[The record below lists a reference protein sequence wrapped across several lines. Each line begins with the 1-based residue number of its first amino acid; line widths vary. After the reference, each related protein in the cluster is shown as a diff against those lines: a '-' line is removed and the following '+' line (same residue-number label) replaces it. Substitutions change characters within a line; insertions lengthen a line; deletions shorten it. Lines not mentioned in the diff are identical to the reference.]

1 MGLQV
6 LISIFIENVLMFVVK
21 KIHLT
26 IRNAVD
32 QERNRK
38 YNLKIL
44 KKHLL
49 ESEVEEYEIQIFN
62 RTVCFS
68 IFSIFWI
75 CYCSLVKRNKRILKP
90 WVISNKLF
98 HSILV
103 FYLHWTIS
111 YIVYRALISFYVWNN
126 S

>member
-32 QERNRK
+32 QERNMK
-38 YNLKIL
+38 YSLRIL

-62 RTVCFS
+62 RTVCFFHFFHFLNLLLLS
-68 IFSIFWI
+68 GKKEQKN
-75 CYCSLVKRNKRILKP
+75 CEAVGNLK
-90 WVISNKLF
+90 
-98 HSILV
+98 
-103 FYLHWTIS
+103 
-111 YIVYRALISFYVWNN
+111 
-126 S
+126 

>member
-38 YNLKIL
+38 YNLIIL

-75 CYCSLVKRNKRILKP
+75 CYCSLVKRNKRIVKP

-98 HSILV
+98 HSILA